1 VSPAVA
7 DAKRSDPDVYLTLVE
22 QRLEASG
29 PAGSW
34 AVSVDPDGLWISA
47 EPVGASSLPAQGWKL
62 HVSAGMS
69 SAVDVLERAL
79 DVLSA
84 DSATFKVARS
94 PAHLK
99 ALNTGQGG
107 LSQIGKFITL
117 YPTDDAHAVR
127 LAAAL
132 HEATAGLR
140 GPRIPS
146 DRPYAVDGVVHYR
159 YGSFATRYA
168 QLPTGEV
175 APVIESPDGTFV
187 ADTRRLDGPTW
198 VDDPFT
204 ASAREPEQRSSVV
217 GGRFVLLST
226 AVGSA
231 RGGVFL
237 AVDLDGPR
245 RCIVKQ
251 ARRDA
256 LLTFSGTDARDRL
269 RWEADVLRR
278 LGPGGPWPDFLAL
291 IEEGDSLFLA
301 QEEIPGDLLSVRLAH
316 ETARGC
322 RVASELATAWMA
334 TLARAVARIHA
345 HGLVVRDLKT
355 SNVAFDGDGNLRL
368 IDLECAEIGGE
379 TPHGSLATR
388 GYASPEQRADGAPA
402 IGDDIFGLGALLW
415 CFLTGAEPSFA
426 PDPTNL
432 LERRVEILNDAA
444 DERLVAI
451 ARRCL
456 AARAEDRYPS
466 ADALVA
472 AVDAVARVPVSI
484 AAPPP
489 VAASART
496 EPSEWLELARDI
508 GRCVIARGRR
518 SNNDAMTWT
527 ALTPRLSYV
536 LDIATGDA
544 GVVVALATLAE
555 ATNDREVIAAVARG
569 ARSLRDAPR
578 MAEQPL
584 AGLYIGECGIAAA
597 MLAAGCVCDDPS
609 LVDDALARGAAT
621 AALPWGP
628 TELVNGSAGRVRA
641 MLWFHAATGDASFL
655 QHAVAAGEHILSEAE
670 RVGDGTTWT
679 MVEGF
684 RALSDKVHLG
694 YAHGTAGI
702 ADVLLDLFEATAD
715 DRCRDAAAGAAR
727 WLSARTIGA
736 LDDDSGATWPDV
748 EGKPES
754 LMAWCNGSA
763 GVGAFLMHASDHGL
777 LRDADD
783 LVRRAATTVAEGT
796 RTYGAGRCHGLAG
809 SIGFLL
815 DVARWSGDESFVDD
829 AGTLGRLLRTFVPPV
844 RLADDLS
851 LMTSSKPFD
860 AMSEPSTLPMG
871 YLDGLAGVLV
881 AITRLAEPE
890 RIVDPL
896 GAPWMFGR

>member
-7 DAKRSDPDVYLTLVE
+7 DAKRSEPDVYLMLVE
-22 QRLEASG
+22 QTLDTPG
-29 PAGSW
+29 PAGAWS
-34 AVSVDPDGLWISA
+34 VSVDPDGLWVSA
-47 EPVGASSLPAQGWKL
+47 RPANAPSLPVQGWKL

-69 SAVDVLERAL
+69 SAVEVLERAL
-79 DVLSA
+79 QVLGA

-99 ALNTGQGG
+99 ALNTAQGG
-107 LSQIGKFITL
+107 LSQIGKFITV
-117 YPTDDAHAVR
+117 YPSDDAHAVR

-146 DRPYAVDGVVHYR
+146 DRPYAVDGLVHYR
-159 YGSFATRYA
+159 YGSFANRYA

-175 APVIESPDGTFV
+175 APVIESPDGSFV
-187 ADTRRLDGPTW
+187 PDTRRLDGPEW
-198 VDDPFT
+198 VEDPFESP
-204 ASAREPEQRSSVV
+204 APEPRSSAV

-278 LGPGGPWPDFLAL
+278 LGPGGPWPDFLGL
-291 IEEGDSLFLA
+291 VEEGDSLFLA
-301 QEEIPGDLLSVRLAH
+301 QEEIPGELLSVRLAH

-322 RVASELATAWMA
+322 HLAADLAAAWMA
-334 TLARAVARIHA
+334 TLAQAVARIHA

-355 SNVAFDGDGNLRL
+355 SNVAFDGDNNLRL

-388 GYASPEQRADGAPA
+388 GYASPEQRAGGAPT

-432 LERRVEILNDAA
+432 LERPVEILNPAP

-451 ARRCL
+451 AERCL
-456 AARAEDRYPS
+456 ATRAEDRYLS
-466 ADALVA
+466 ADVLA
-472 AVDAVARVPVSI
+472 ADLDAVTRTPDSI
-484 AAPPP
+484 AT
-489 VAASART
+489 ASTVPTVDRADPR
-496 EPSEWLELARDI
+496 EWLDLARAV

-518 SNNDAMTWT
+518 SDNEAMTWT
-527 ALTPRLSYV
+527 AITPRMPYV

-544 GVVVALATLAE
+544 GVVLALAVLGG
-555 ATNDREVIAAVARG
+555 ATGDGEVLAAVADG
-569 ARSLRDAPR
+569 ARSLRDVPR
-578 MAEQPL
+578 LAEQPL
-584 AGLYIGECGIAAA
+584 AGLYIGECGVAVA
-597 MLAAGCVCDDPS
+597 MLAAGCVCGDPG
-609 LVDDALARGAAT
+609 LVDVASARAAAA

-628 TELVNGSAGRVRA
+628 TELINGSAGRARA
-641 MLWFHAATGDASFL
+641 MLWFHAVTGDAAFL
-655 QHAVAAGEHILSEAE
+655 RHAAAAGDHIVSEAE
-670 RVGDGTTWT
+670 HVADGTTWT
-679 MVEGF
+679 MAEGF
-684 RALSDKVHLG
+684 RALSGKVHLG

-702 ADVLLDLFEATAD
+702 ADVLLDLFEATGD
-715 DRCRDAAAGAAR
+715 ERYRDAAGGAAR
-727 WLSARTIGA
+727 WLAARAIGA
-736 LDDDSGATWPDV
+736 LADGSGVTWPDV
-748 EGKPES
+748 EGKPDS
-754 LMAWCNGSA
+754 LIAWCNGSA
-763 GVGAFLMHASDHGL
+763 GVGTFLMHASAHDL
-777 LRDADD
+777 LPEADD
-783 LVRRAATTVAEGT
+783 LVRRAATAVAIGT
-796 RTYGAGRCHGLAG
+796 RTYGAGQCHGLSG

-815 DVARWSGDESFVDD
+815 DAARWSGDESFVDH
-829 AGTLGRLLRTFVPPV
+829 AGTIGTLLRTFVPPV

-851 LMTSSKPFD
+851 LMTISKPFD
-860 AMSEPSTLPMG
+860 AMSEPSTLAIG
-871 YLDGLAGVLV
+871 YLEGLAGVLV
-881 AITRLAEPE
+881 AIVRLAEPH
-890 RIVDPL
+890 RALDPL
-896 GAPWMFGR
+896 GAQWTFAN